1 MTTATCRWTTSPT
14 WPSPKRTEPGPPHRR
29 PTRCGATCRRSD
41 RSVALARL
49 RARLTASAEAD
60 GLLDVAA
67 IDTVAGL
74 AGWSSLARQ
83 VLPPY
88 AAHYSESGRSLGRVM
103 LRRSGE
109 VAVQLSAPA
118 LVEVDGDLLA
128 PTQGMRVR
136 IDPGALL
143 IRRPPT

>member
-1 MTTATCRWTTSPT
+1 M
-14 WPSPKRTEPGPPHRR
+14 
-29 PTRCGATCRRSD
+29 
-41 RSVALARL
+41 
-49 RARLTASAEAD
+49 
-60 GLLDVAA
+60 
-67 IDTVAGL
+67 AGL

-88 AAHYSESGRSLGRVM
+88 AARYSEPSRSLGRVV
-103 LRRSGE
+103 LRRGGE

-128 PTQGMRVR
+128 PMQGMRVR